1 MTRASRPRRT
11 ASSLH
16 GFTLM
21 ELMVVCVII
30 GVALLFVP
38 VNFET
43 FGARSRLSSAA
54 NTLLA
59 QLTATREQA
68 TMDGYESRLEI
79 GYFPYGDAKRVG
91 VRFWYTNV
99 PPKGAEKAVEDEDRA
114 RERATSRAEDRQWLT
129 SSWKAFPEGVKV
141 AGISLEAGQWEKLSE
156 GERTFQ
162 IRYQPDGSVERGFA
176 VRLESEDIETK
187 QEARTLTVLVN
198 PLTAEAASY
207 EGFQE
212 LPRQRESSEFK

>member
-1 MTRASRPRRT
+1 MRAPPPTAASR
-11 ASSLH
+11 
-16 GFTLM
+16 GFTLL
-21 ELMVVCVII
+21 ELMVVCAIV

-38 VNFET
+38 VSFET

-59 QLTATREQA
+59 QLTATRELA

-79 GYFPYGDAKRVG
+79 GHFPTVEGKRVG

-99 PPKGAEKAVEDEDRA
+99 PPKGAAKTFEDEDA
-114 RERATSRAEDRQWLT
+114 SKERATSRAEDRQWLV
-129 SSWKAFPEGVKV
+129 SDWRPFPEGIKV

-156 GERTFQ
+156 GEQTFQ

-176 VRLESEDIETK
+176 VRLESVDLDVK
-187 QEARTLTVLVN
+187 QEARTLTVVVN

-212 LPRQRESSEFK
+212 LPRQREAHEFR